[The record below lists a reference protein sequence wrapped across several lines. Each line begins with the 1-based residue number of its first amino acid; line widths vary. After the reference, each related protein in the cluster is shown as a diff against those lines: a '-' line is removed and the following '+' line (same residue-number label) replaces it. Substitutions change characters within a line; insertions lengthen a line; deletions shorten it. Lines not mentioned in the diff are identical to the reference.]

1 MERTDITENF
11 TIEADPFFAQDL
23 RQMAK
28 AVNYRQWQ
36 FKLVSPYLSRKVLEV
51 GGGIG
56 NFTLDLARVADSVVS
71 VEPNN
76 YCYAQ
81 LVEKTRGMPNV
92 KIYNITAEA
101 LDRFMGADYQA
112 DTVVCMNVLE
122 HLENDELAVNTFSKR
137 LRPGGLLVLLIPAG
151 PWLFGEIDRRLGHY
165 RRYSKRQRARIDAP
179 DPGLKIAEV
188 CAISISSAFGAGG
201 GMCAWPG
208 AKPKATPKSIFSTTT
223 SCPGNHAWRRSSP
236 HPLANPCW
244 WWRARNHRHPRDW
257 PAPVLI

>member
-1 MERTDITENF
+1 MARALTAPINVQRIDTTNEF

-36 FKLVSPYLSRKVLEV
+36 FKMISPYLGRKVLEV

-56 NFTLDLARVADSVVS
+56 NFTPDLARVADSVVS

-81 LVEKTRGMPNV
+81 LAEKTRGMPNV
-92 KIYNITAEA
+92 KVYNITAES

-122 HLENDELAVNTFSKR
+122 HLEDDELAVNTFSKR
-137 LRPGGLLVLLIPAG
+137 LAPGGLLVLLIPAV

-165 RRYSKRQRARIDAP
+165 RRYSKGSAAALMRKTGMTMVRMRYFNFIGVWGWLWNARVAKSLTQSDGQIHFFDNYIVPWESRLEKVIAP
-179 DPGLKIAEV
+179 PVGQSLLV
-188 CAISISSAFGAGG
+188 V
-201 GMCAWPG
+201 
-208 AKPKATPKSIFSTTT
+208 
-223 SCPGNHAWRRSSP
+223 
-236 HPLANPCW
+236 
-244 WWRARNHRHPRDW
+244 ARKG
-257 PAPVLI
+257 